1 MFRLFTI
8 SIFIL
13 IIAIIANFLAIQ
25 FGIKTWYDL
34 FSLINTSDSSA
45 LKALSIVDYL
55 WLFICYPMV
64 LGIGYW
70 IGDYIYKST
79 LK

>member
-8 SIFIL
+8 GVFIL

-25 FGIKTWYDL
+25 ISIKTWYNL
-34 FSLINTSDSSA
+34 LSLLNASGSNAI
-45 LKALSIVDYL
+45 KALSIVDYL
-55 WLFICYPMV
+55 WLFICYPLV

-70 IGDYIYKST
+70 IGDKIYKIVF
-79 LK
+79 